1 VGLPIQGVQMKLE
14 ADGEICVAGPSVMK
28 GYYKLPELTAE
39 TIIDGWLHTGDIGEI
54 IDGKFLKITDRKK
67 ELFKTSGGKY
77 VAPQPIENKM
87 KESPFIEQIVLIGDN
102 KKMVSALIVPSFAKL
117 NEWAKQNGIEYTSNE
132 AIIQDSKV
140 FTMFETVVAQ
150 YNQFF
155 NQVEQVKKFTL
166 LPREFTIDKGEMT
179 PKLSIRRKQILAN
192 FEKEIDLMYQ
202 G

>member
-1 VGLPIQGVQMKLE
+1 
-14 ADGEICVAGPSVMK
+14 
-28 GYYKLPELTAE
+28 
-39 TIIDGWLHTGDIGEI
+39 
-54 IDGKFLKITDRKK
+54 
-67 ELFKTSGGKY
+67 
-77 VAPQPIENKM
+77 M

-102 KKMVSALIVPSFAKL
+102 KKMVSALVVPSFAKL
-117 NEWAKQNGIEYTSNE
+117 REWAKQNGIEYTSNE

-140 FTMFETVVAQ
+140 FAMFETVVAQ

-192 FEKEIDLMYQ
+192 FEKEIDQMYQ